1 MYGFFALFLGGEFK
15 GNKERVFVWHLC
27 YYYCTM
33 CIVSTTRLQ
42 LCMLEKTCMRDLGNG
57 GTTTNDT
64 DEEEE
69 EPGGNCRRGGKKKGL
84 INFQVPSSLSFP
96 LRRGQYSAP

>member
-1 MYGFFALFLGGEFK
+1 
-15 GNKERVFVWHLC
+15 
-27 YYYCTM
+27 
-33 CIVSTTRLQ
+33 
-42 LCMLEKTCMRDLGNG
+42 MRDLGNG

-84 INFQVPSSLSFP
+84 INFQVPSFSLFP
-96 LRRGQYSAP
+96 PQERAVQCSLIETCHVLGGGGTRYL